1 MEGKTLGL
9 AVGALGIF
17 AIIIGTLLLYAG
29 EPPPPPAP
37 PQPPPP
43 PEVTMNSVLKYSQ
56 PVYLALVETDA
67 RAYKVAVPSLEDLG
81 RPNRHFE
88 ELKARQRLKPKGQ
101 IETAHLRLSMA
112 VGKRKASLEGQS
124 FAVDHLLLRIENR
137 TDKYLAYRV
146 ETSVADKQKCNSKGD
161 VPHNAIVLEPRQVLE
176 RTECLYRSD
185 PYIDVSRAE
194 VIELSAL
201 EALYVSRL
209 PANPILYDART
220 ASGHVPLAGVLC
232 PQTFSWREIQEGIE
246 KKQIGWK
253 DVIDFYARHNCDEY
267 SFFKGYRYRTDPADP
282 LPARPLD

>member
-9 AVGALGIF
+9 AVGALGLF
-17 AIIIGTLLLYAG
+17 AVIIGTLLLYSG
-29 EPPPPPAP
+29 EPRPAPPP

-67 RAYKVAVPSLEDLG
+67 RAYKVPVPTLEDLG
-81 RPNRHFE
+81 RPNRYFE
-88 ELKARQRLKPKGQ
+88 ELKTRQRLKTKGQ
-101 IETAHLRLSMA
+101 LETPHLRLSMA
-112 VGKRKASLEGQS
+112 VGKRRASLEGQS
-124 FAVDHLLLRIENR
+124 FAVDHIVLRIENR
-137 TDKYLAYRV
+137 SEKYLAYRV
-146 ETSVADKQKCNSKGD
+146 ETTVADKHKCSSKGD
-161 VPHNAIVLEPRQVLE
+161 VAHNAIVLEPRQTLE
-176 RTECLYRSD
+176 RTECLYRAD
-185 PYIDVSRAE
+185 PYVDVTRAE

-209 PANPILYDART
+209 PANPILYEART
-220 ASGHVPLAGVLC
+220 SSGHTPLAGNLC

-246 KKQIGWK
+246 KRQIGWK

-267 SFFKGYRYRTDPADP
+267 SFFKGYRYRSAAADP